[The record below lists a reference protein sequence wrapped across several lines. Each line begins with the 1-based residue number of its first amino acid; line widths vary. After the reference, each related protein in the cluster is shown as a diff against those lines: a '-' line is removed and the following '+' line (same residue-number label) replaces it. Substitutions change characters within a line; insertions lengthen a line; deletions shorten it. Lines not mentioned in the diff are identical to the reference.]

1 MKKHLIAAAVAA
13 AVVAP
18 AAMAQQVTIDGNI
31 DLAFTSATNAGT
43 AGTTS
48 AVTGGTLY
56 TSFLRLQGSED
67 LGGGLKAS
75 FVLATNINAVTND
88 GPLAG
93 SSSSTSNFSFG
104 DRGAELTLSG
114 GFGSIGIGK
123 AATSDANAVD
133 SGPTNLTNFGTIKTN
148 ARPSNRVIYTTP
160 SMQGFSAN
168 VAYAT
173 NSNNGGAESRVEATK
188 DTGKYSNIGLA
199 YSKGPLS
206 ARVFQAKVDVDA
218 LAAAPVTSTDVGA
231 SLAYNFGIVAAT
243 LRYIQTEDDAKT
255 FDNST
260 FGIDLIAPLGNG
272 LRLGVGYFSTSVD
285 KSANA
290 DYSRAVA
297 FLMKDLS
304 KRTMVYAAYGRS
316 SNDSDASLSAGIGAG
331 APAPGQDQ
339 SGYAL
344 GIRHQF

>member
-18 AAMAQQVTIDGNI
+18 AAMAQQVTIDGNM
-31 DLAFTSATNAGT
+31 DLAFTSATKVDD

-48 AVTGGTLY
+48 AVTAGTLY
-56 TSFLRLQGSED
+56 TSFLRLQGTED

-75 FVLATNINAVTND
+75 FVLATNIGAVTND
-88 GPLAG
+88 GPTG
-93 SSSSTSNFSFG
+93 NNFSFG

-160 SMQGFSAN
+160 SIQGFTAN

-173 NSNNGGAESRVEATK
+173 NSKNGSAESKLE
-188 DTGKYSNIGLA
+188 DTQDDGKYSSIGLA
-199 YSKGPLS
+199 YTSGPLS
-206 ARVFQAKVDVDA
+206 ARVFQAKVDNDA
-218 LAAAPVTSTDVGA
+218 AGTDPVTTTDRGA
-231 SLAYNFGIVAAT
+231 SLSYNFGIVAAS
-243 LRYIQTEDDAKT
+243 LRYIQTEDDANT

-260 FGIDLIAPLGNG
+260 YGLDLIAPLGNG

-285 KSANA
+285 KTANS
-290 DYSRAVA
+290 DYNRTVA
-297 FLMKDLS
+297 YLMKDLS

-316 SNDSDASLSAGIGAG
+316 DNDSAAAFGAGIGAG
-331 APAPGQDQ
+331 APVKGQNQ
-339 SGYAL
+339 SGYAV
-344 GIRHQF
+344 GVRHQF